1 METHFRNMKF
11 LNKRNFIILG
21 LVVLIGIFLGSTAL
35 TKQITIKDGNKAVKL
50 EVLFS
55 NVANAIQKSNLVLGD
70 HDQVSY
76 PLDSKVKDGMI
87 IQIKR
92 AHPVNVYADQK
103 DIQVMTAYEKVEDIL
118 KEHKIKVGKKDKV
131 QPALDEKVGKD
142 ETIKIARVKEKIV
155 AQQEAIPFQSVIKY
169 NQKLDQGKINIM
181 QKGENGEKEVKY
193 KIIYEDGVET
203 SKEWVEEKIIV
214 NPKNEIVE
222 KGTAIYVATS
232 RGSISAKNVVKM
244 TATAYDCS
252 YASTG
257 KYPGHPYHGI
267 TSSGTR
273 VRPGVVAVDP
283 KVIPLGTKLY
293 IKALDGSADYG
304 FAVAEDTGGAIK
316 GNKIDLYFESPKDTK
331 RYGRRKV
338 LVYILK

>member
-11 LNKRNFIILG
+11 LNKRNFMILG

-55 NVANAIQKSNLVLGD
+55 SVADAIQKSNLVLGD
-70 HDQVSY
+70 YDQVSY
-76 PLDSKVKDGMI
+76 PLDDKVKDGMI

-103 DIQVMTAYEKVEDIL
+103 EIQVMTAHEKVKDIL
-118 KEHKIKVGKKDKV
+118 KEHKIKIGKNDKV
-131 QPALDEKVGKD
+131 QPDLSESIGIN
-142 ETIKIARVKEKIV
+142 ETIKIARVTEKIV
-155 AQQEAIPFQSVIKY
+155 EQQEVVPFENVVKY
-169 NQKLDQGKINIM
+169 NQKLDHGKVNVM
-181 QKGENGEKEVKY
+181 QKGENGQKEVKY
-193 KIIYEDGVET
+193 KIIYEDDIEI
-203 SKEWVEEKIIV
+203 SKELIQEQIIV
-214 NPKNEIVE
+214 SPKNEIVE
-222 KGTAIYVATS
+222 KGAAIYVATS
-232 RGSISAKNVVKM
+232 RGSISAKNAIQM
-244 TATAYDCS
+244 TSTAYDAS

-257 KYPGHPYHGI
+257 KHPGHPYHGI

-293 IKALDGSADYG
+293 IKALDGSGDYG
-304 FAVAEDTGGAIK
+304 FATAEDTGGAIK